1 MRAIPTFTAAGLVAL
16 LAGAALAQERPQSPA
31 LTCAQASALVQS
43 RGALILGTG
52 GYTYDRYVSSQ
63 ASCQVDE
70 FAEAAFVPTRDN
82 PQCQAGY
89 RCRGRTSRA
98 SGGGN

>member
-1 MRAIPTFTAAGLVAL
+1 MRATYILTAAAL
-16 LAGAALAQERPQSPA
+16 LTVRAGTPLAQERPQSPA

-63 ASCQVDE
+63 GACQVDE

-89 RCRGRTSRA
+89 RCRGRTSRGG
-98 SGGGN
+98 SGN